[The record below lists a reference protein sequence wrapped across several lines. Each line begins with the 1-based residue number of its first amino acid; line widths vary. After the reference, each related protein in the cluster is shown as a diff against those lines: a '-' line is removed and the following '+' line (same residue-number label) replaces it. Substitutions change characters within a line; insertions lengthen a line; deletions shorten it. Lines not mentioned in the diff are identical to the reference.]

1 MTSVYAYPSIISIIV
16 LAGQAWLGRWCLCQT
31 FKELDSEKDKESEVG
46 EIRKLINEEKSHVS

>member
-1 MTSVYAYPSIISIIV
+1 M
-16 LAGQAWLGRWCLCQT
+16 AGQAWLGRWCLCQT